1 MSSIFYLYG
10 APLVK
15 WRRLIQMV
23 VLMAVLPDSSHA
35 VAATDAASA
44 APSHH
49 VQAGFDSPRFSREFE
64 HWAYWFDFDWTACRQ
79 DDEKEHD
86 RILAL
91 LEKHDAPGLR
101 AFFGHSIVASP
112 EGDRMR
118 ERLVQDVLLGL
129 QPRSTEAAMGRLVR
143 RELGESLRPVGF
155 GGTIQNAGHPAELW
169 YVSVGDPD
177 DNLQQDKLL
186 AAIFEHPHVP
196 AHGVAERNAWLTMAF
211 VRAPDGS
218 LRLDA
223 ETPEMK
229 RFIEVLLAQM
239 GIAPKM
245 D

>member
-1 MSSIFYLYG
+1 
-10 APLVK
+10 
-15 WRRLIQMV
+15 MV
-23 VLMAVLPDSSHA
+23 VLMAVLPASSHA
-35 VAATDAASA
+35 IAATDAESA
-44 APSHH
+44 TPSHH
-49 VQAGFDSPRFSREFE
+49 VQAGFDSARFSREFE
-64 HWAYWFDFDWTACRQ
+64 RWAYWFDFDWTACRQ

-91 LEKHDAPGLR
+91 LEKHEAPSLQ
-101 AFFGHSIVASP
+101 AFFSHSIVASP

-143 RELGESLRPVGF
+143 KELGESLRPVGF
-155 GGTIQNAGHPAELW
+155 GGTIQNAGHSAELW

-186 AAIFEHPHVP
+186 AAIFEQPQVP
-196 AHGVAERNAWLTMAF
+196 AYGVAERNAWLTMAF

>member
-1 MSSIFYLYG
+1 MSSILCLFG
-10 APLVK
+10 ASLGK
-15 WRRLIQMV
+15 WRQLIQMV
-23 VLMAVLPDSSHA
+23 VLMAVLPDNSYA
-35 VAATDAASA
+35 VGATDAAPS
-44 APSHH
+44 APSRH
-49 VQAGFDSPRFSREFE
+49 VQAGFDSARFSREFQR
-64 HWAYWFDFDWTACRQ
+64 WAYWFDVDWKTCRQ
-79 DDEKEHD
+79 DDDKEHD

-101 AFFGHSIVASP
+101 AFFSHSIVASP

-143 RELGESLRPVGF
+143 KELGESLRPVGF
-155 GGTIQNAGHPAELW
+155 GGTIQSAGHSAELW

-177 DNLQQDKLL
+177 DNLQQDKLF

>member
-1 MSSIFYLYG
+1 
-10 APLVK
+10 
-15 WRRLIQMV
+15 
-23 VLMAVLPDSSHA
+23 
-35 VAATDAASA
+35 
-44 APSHH
+44 
-49 VQAGFDSPRFSREFE
+49 
-64 HWAYWFDFDWTACRQ
+64 
-79 DDEKEHD
+79 
-86 RILAL
+86 
-91 LEKHDAPGLR
+91 
-101 AFFGHSIVASP
+101 
-112 EGDRMR
+112 
-118 ERLVQDVLLGL
+118 LLGL

-143 RELGESLRPVGF
+143 KELGESLRPVGF
-155 GGTIQNAGHPAELW
+155 GGTIQNAGHSAELW

-186 AAIFEHPHVP
+186 AAIFEQPQVP
-196 AHGVAERNAWLTMAF
+196 AYGVAERNAWLTMAF